1 MTDSLNNV
9 RAGSA
14 ALAGAIEEKVLG
26 FSVAIIDRDLV
37 DGFPNKQ
44 KNFTPLGD
52 LVNPAKFGTVLFE

>member
-1 MTDSLNNV
+1 MLQTG
-9 RAGSA
+9 AFITEIIA
-14 ALAGAIEEKVLG
+14 APVPAEKVLG
-26 FSVAIIDRDLV
+26 FSFAIIDRDLV